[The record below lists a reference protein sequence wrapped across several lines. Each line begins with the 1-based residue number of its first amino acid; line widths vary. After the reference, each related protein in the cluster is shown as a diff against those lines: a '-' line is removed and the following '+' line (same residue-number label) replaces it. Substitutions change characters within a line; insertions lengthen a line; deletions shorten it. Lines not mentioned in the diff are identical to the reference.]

1 MFLLTVVI
9 GQSSHTP
16 CSVGCWSLEVS
27 VLCCVEPVE
36 VEAVSGEVLAVLI
49 MYRGAVVG
57 S

>member
-27 VLCCVEPVE
+27 VLCCVDPVE